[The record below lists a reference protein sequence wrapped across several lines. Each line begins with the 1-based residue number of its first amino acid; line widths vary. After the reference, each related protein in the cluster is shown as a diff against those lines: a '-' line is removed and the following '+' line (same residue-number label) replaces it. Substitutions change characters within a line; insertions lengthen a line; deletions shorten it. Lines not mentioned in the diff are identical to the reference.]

1 MADKGMRA
9 LLCALLLALLL
20 PACTALFPLRAAEA
34 ASARWGSSA
43 SSSASTSTSV
53 LNEVR

>member
-1 MADKGMRA
+1 MI
-9 LLCALLLALLL
+9 LLPEMLSFSVTVL
-20 PACTALFPLRAAEA
+20 PACMALFPLRAADA